1 MPLPISCPLPGT
13 DPPSAHARCFPHG
26 DVTVVELHGE
36 IDVFTV
42 DRIAVDLDAVT
53 GQPVPH
59 VIVDLRPVS
68 FMDSSGLHLLNRAH
82 QRARARGGHIE
93 LISDQPRIRLL
104 LRLTALDHIPLSA
117 TLDGP
122 RGERAHV
129 AAAPIRV
136 PAE

>member
-1 MPLPISCPLPGT
+1 MPLHDSCPLPPADLPG
-13 DPPSAHARCFPHG
+13 AHARCFALG
-26 DVTVVELHGE
+26 RATVVELHGE

-42 DRIAVDLDAVT
+42 GKITADLDSAT

-82 QRARARGGHIE
+82 RRARARSGGIQ
-93 LISDQPRIRLL
+93 LVSDQPRIRQL

-117 TLDGP
+117 TLDDTHAVTA
-122 RGERAHV
+122 RR
-129 AAAPIRV
+129 
-136 PAE
+136 

>member
-13 DPPSAHARCFPHG
+13 DLPSAHARCFPHG
-26 DVTVVELHGE
+26 DATVVELHGE

-42 DRIAVDLDAVT
+42 GRITVVLDAVT
-53 GQPVPH
+53 EQPAPH

-82 QRARARGGHIE
+82 HRARARSGLIE
-93 LISDQPRIRLL
+93 VISDQPRIRHL

-129 AAAPIRV
+129 GAAPV
-136 PAE
+136 